1 MQRSANARLTIRNF
15 ETVIDHQ
22 EVWMRTQTTAK
33 FPTTDATETSQ
44 AAILS
49 QVAPK
54 ISSQGLIIIHSIIIV
69 VVLAFVIII
78 LLFSLESIW
87 LRSTEN
93 FTFRLSAE
101 VAAKC
106 VEEKLPVRW
115 GLERIQM
122 EVASVRELLL
132 HATATTHPRRDA
144 QINELLAVV
153 HH

>member
-1 MQRSANARLTIRNF
+1 M
-15 ETVIDHQ
+15 
-22 EVWMRTQTTAK
+22 TAK

-54 ISSQGLIIIHSIIIV
+54 MSSQGLIIIHSIIIV

-122 EVASVRELLL
+122 EEASVRELLL
-132 HATATTHPRRDA
+132 HANATTHPRRDA
-144 QINELLAVV
+144 QIN
-153 HH
+153 